1 MNILSLH
8 DRAVAHWADAVTRI
22 GPDDWDRPTPCA
34 GWTVRDLVGHVVGE
48 QLWAVPLLQGST
60 IAEVGD
66 RFAGDV
72 LGGDPLGV
80 ARDAAARA
88 RAVAA
93 ELLPTAGT
101 VHLSYGE
108 ETMEEYAR
116 QLAADH
122 LVHGW
127 DLAAALGTD
136 RRLDPELVAEV
147 AQWFAERE
155 GLYRSAGLIAGAA
168 ASASDDPQEHLL
180 SRFGRDPD
188 WGQTHADFAR
198 FVAAFG
204 AGDVDAI
211 MSLMTED
218 CVFES
223 TGPAPDGVRHE
234 SASSVRAVWEE
245 LFTQTRDPQF
255 TEEESF
261 VAGDRAVLRW
271 RFTWTN
277 EDGSPGHVRGVD
289 VVRMRQGR
297 VCEKLSYVKG

>member
-1 MNILSLH
+1 MDVLSLY
-8 DRAVAHWADAVTRI
+8 DRTVADWADRVARI
-22 GPDDWDRPTPCA
+22 GPDDWGRPTPCR

-66 RFAGDV
+66 RFDGDV
-72 LGGDPLGV
+72 LGSDPVGA

-88 RAVAA
+88 RAIAA

-108 ETMEEYAR
+108 ETMEEYVR

-127 DLAAALGTD
+127 DLAVALGSD
-136 RRLDPELVAEV
+136 RRLDPELVGAVAE
-147 AQWFAERE
+147 WFAERE
-155 GLYRSAGLIAGAA
+155 DLYRSAGLIAAMTV
-168 ASASDDPQEHLL
+168 SAPGDPQGELVG
-180 SRFGRDPD
+180 RFGRDPD
-188 WGQTHADFAR
+188 WGQAHADLAR

-218 CVFES
+218 CIFES

-234 SASSVRAVWEE
+234 SAANVRAVWGE

-277 EDGSPGHVRGVD
+277 EDGGEGHVRGVD
-289 VVRMRQGR
+289 IMRMRQGR